1 MLNEIKIQK
10 SVVVQKGVRAINENA
25 PIDLL
30 EYITPKSA
38 ETVDTK
44 ISIPKEIT
52 VSEKIHGTV
61 YDVTG
66 VFIGEANKTLFQQ
79 LKDLIL
85 SEQL

>member
-1 MLNEIKIQK
+1 MLIETKIQK
-10 SVVVQKGVRAINENA
+10 SVVVKKGVRAINENA

-30 EYITPKSA
+30 EYITAKSA
-38 ETVDTK
+38 ETVDTA
-44 ISIPKEIT
+44 IGIPKEIT
-52 VSEKIHGTV
+52 VSEEIHGTV

-66 VFIGEANKTLFQQ
+66 LFIGKANKTLFQQ